1 MWKKSH
7 ARVRGDPRGEFFLSR
22 GQVREAKTRR
32 VAIPEPEAAMPMRVF
47 FRKRKRKTIMRF
59 RVSSVSLTRAP
70 GAISTVSGEIGRPAG
85 GVGPIRPRVLIPS
98 SIQNQ
103 PQFSIFERR
112 SERYPEQPQST
123 DPAAGRPPSPRRR
136 SPSIS
141 SPLPLGKALSFAR
154 STLGSLSRFH
164 VLICAVSARI

>member
-1 MWKKSH
+1 MLYRILNLFFKAPKALSNYITIVH
-7 ARVRGDPRGEFFLSR
+7 AL
-22 GQVREAKTRR
+22 
-32 VAIPEPEAAMPMRVF
+32 MPCRCVF
-47 FRKRKRKTIMRF
+47 FSKTKKENHYAFPSIERLLDAGA
-59 RVSSVSLTRAP
+59 RGHIHRQWRDRTACWRCWAHPSP
-70 GAISTVSGEIGRPAG
+70 GTGTTD
-85 GVGPIRPRVLIPS
+85 PS
-98 SIQNQ
+98 PIQNQ

-112 SERYPEQPQST
+112 SERDPEQPQSH
-123 DPAAGRPPSPRRR
+123 RPRRR

>member
-1 MWKKSH
+1 
-7 ARVRGDPRGEFFLSR
+7 
-22 GQVREAKTRR
+22 
-32 VAIPEPEAAMPMRVF
+32 
-47 FRKRKRKTIMRF
+47 MRF

-85 GVGPIRPRVLIPS
+85 GVGPIRPRVLGPPDPS

-112 SERYPEQPQST
+112 SERDPEQPQSH
-123 DPAAGRPPSPRRR
+123 RPRRR